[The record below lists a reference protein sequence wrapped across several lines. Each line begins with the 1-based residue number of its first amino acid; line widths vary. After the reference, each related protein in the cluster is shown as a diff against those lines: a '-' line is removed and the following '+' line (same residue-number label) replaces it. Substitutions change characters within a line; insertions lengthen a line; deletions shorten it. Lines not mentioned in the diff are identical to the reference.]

1 MTNTDRGT
9 DRGSAKILAF
19 PARGRFAAS
28 AQREQSNRTL
38 EHALLP
44 RMAKV
49 ASGSGWYH
57 DEAIRDAERSRES

>member
-9 DRGSAKILAF
+9 DRGSAKIFVF

-38 EHALLP
+38 EQALP

-57 DEAIRDAERSRES
+57 DEAIRDAERSHEG